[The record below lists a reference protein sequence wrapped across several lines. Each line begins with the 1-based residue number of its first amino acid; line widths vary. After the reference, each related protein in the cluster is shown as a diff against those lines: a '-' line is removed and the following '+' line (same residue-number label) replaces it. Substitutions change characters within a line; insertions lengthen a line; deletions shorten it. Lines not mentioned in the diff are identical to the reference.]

1 VICCPGKKYRDQLRT
16 LLAHSGLLALS
27 IPAQSGLFGVPLA
40 VFGDGVISATIRV
53 VVSPQLAPWS
63 SCEHSKT
70 MTGAVGYLPD
80 ETGLKNKLTA
90 TEVELDCFVAVFV
103 E

>member
-1 VICCPGKKYRDQLRT
+1 V
-16 LLAHSGLLALS
+16 S
-27 IPAQSGLFGVPLA
+27 LA

-53 VVSPQLAPWS
+53 VVSPQLARWS

-70 MTGAVGYLPD
+70 ITGAVGYLPD